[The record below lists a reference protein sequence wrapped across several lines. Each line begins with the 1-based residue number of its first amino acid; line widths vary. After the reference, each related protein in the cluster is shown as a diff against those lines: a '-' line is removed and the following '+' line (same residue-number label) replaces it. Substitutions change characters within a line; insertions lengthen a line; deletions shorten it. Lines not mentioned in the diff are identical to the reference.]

1 MVERMDGMQIS
12 MARASLGWTRA
23 ELAQRANVGI
33 SSVQAIESHAG
44 IAGGLEASRS
54 YRELSRSAVLD
65 NITAALVA
73 AGHPIAR

>member
-1 MVERMDGMQIS
+1 
-12 MARASLGWTRA
+12 MARAALGWARS

-33 SSVQAIESHAG
+33 SSVH
-44 IAGGLEASRS
+44 RS

-73 AGHPIAR
+73 AGHAIAR